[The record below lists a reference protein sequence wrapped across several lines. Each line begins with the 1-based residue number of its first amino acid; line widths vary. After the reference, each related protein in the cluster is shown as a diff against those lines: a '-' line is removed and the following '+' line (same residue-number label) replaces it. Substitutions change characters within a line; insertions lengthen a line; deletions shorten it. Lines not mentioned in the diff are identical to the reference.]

1 MSAAY
6 ILWTVP
12 SAIGV
17 FFAATLPLLVLRLP
31 LVGVVLV
38 VVLAQEIAPNGRF
51 GMLTTF
57 GYQLF
62 LGSGKIP
69 AVLPLALTA
78 VLAAGAQWWP
88 PRNVRLRSTG
98 GVLLGLA
105 VALVALAA
113 VSGLIHGQSVF
124 SAVNQNARPFV
135 LLVLGLVLGLSLR
148 VLGDDWR
155 RFGVLVGAA
164 LTALLIS
171 AAVAIR
177 LGAVADDRLSDYF
190 VYYDSALPAIAV
202 AAFLGTL
209 GDRGWRWDWQHMVV
223 AVAGPLLLLFSF
235 RRSVWLAAVA
245 VGVVVLVLTWARWKP
260 MLKQLTFAGL
270 VVAVV
275 VLAAPGLAADVGLR
289 SVGSFGT
296 GSADDR
302 PSGGSWVAGS
312 TPSRPATPSNPATPS
327 KPSPTTPSPS
337 PAQPVTPK
345 PSTAAPRPS
354 PKPPAPDSAGL
365 QAASTSGHIS
375 DLQVG
380 WDHVRANLWTGV
392 GPSSP
397 QLSGLTASASTRVYV
412 HNELLQNWLRYGP
425 AAPVLVFVFLSVAG
439 LAALGRL
446 RDPSS
451 DVVVRGA
458 AVFCLIAPLC
468 FMTAP
473 FLSETSRWPVLM
485 GVAAGIVGQAVGTSR
500 GDNARSTS
508 GGGQ

>member
-38 VVLAQEIAPNGRF
+38 VVLAQEIGPNGRF

-69 AVLPLALTA
+69 AVLPLAITA
-78 VLAAGAQWWP
+78 ALAAAAQWWP
-88 PRNVRLRSTG
+88 PKNVRLRSTG

-148 VLGDDWR
+148 VLRDDWR
-155 RFGVLVGAA
+155 RFAVTIGAA
-164 LTALLIS
+164 LAALLIG

-177 LGAVADDRLSDYF
+177 LGEIADDRLSDYF

-209 GDRGWRWDWQHMVV
+209 GDRGWRWDWRHMLV
-223 AVAGPLLLLFSF
+223 AVAGPLLILFSF

-245 VGVVVLVLTWARWKP
+245 VGVVVLVLSWARWKP
-260 MLKQLTFAGL
+260 VLQQLTFAGL

-289 SVGSFGT
+289 SLGSFGT
-296 GSADDR
+296 GSADD
-302 PSGGSWVAGS
+302 PATGGAWVAGS
-312 TPSRPATPSNPATPS
+312 APSSPATVI
-327 KPSPTTPSPS
+327 KPSPPKTSPS
-337 PAQPVTPK
+337 PAQPAAPK
-345 PSTAAPRPS
+345 PSTAAPRPA
-354 PKPPAPDSAGL
+354 PKPPAEPDSAGL
-365 QAASTSGHIS
+365 QAASTDGHIS

-412 HNELLQNWLRYGP
+412 HNELLQDWLRYGP
-425 AAPVLVFVFLSVAG
+425 VAPVLVFVFLSVAG

-458 AVFCLIAPLC
+458 GVFCLIAPLC

-485 GVAAGIVGQAVGTSR
+485 GIAAGIVGQAAGKRRV
-500 GDNARSTS
+500 DNVRSTS
-508 GGGQ
+508 GGEQ